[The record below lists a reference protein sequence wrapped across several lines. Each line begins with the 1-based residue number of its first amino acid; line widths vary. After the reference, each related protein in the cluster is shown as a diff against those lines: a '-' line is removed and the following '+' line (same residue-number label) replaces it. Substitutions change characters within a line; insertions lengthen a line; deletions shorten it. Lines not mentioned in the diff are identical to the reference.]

1 MRQALDSL
9 YRLSGLLS
17 AFFLLMIAVLVTAQI
32 VGRMFDVLIPSAD
45 DFARLS
51 MAASSFLG
59 LAWALRRGA
68 HIRVALLL
76 ERFSPGRR
84 RAAELVCLALGT
96 ALTGYFA
103 FYAIDMVID
112 GILFPEFTIGLI
124 PIPKWIPQIAMAT
137 GAVILFIAFLD
148 DLVVVARGG
157 TPSYQRAGSA
167 DDADRHAAHE

>member
-1 MRQALDSL
+1 MRQALDWL
-9 YRLSGLLS
+9 YRASGLLS
-17 AFFLLMIAVLVTAQI
+17 AFFLLMIAILVTAQI
-32 VGRMFDVLIPSAD
+32 VGRLFDVLVPSAD

-76 ERFSPGRR
+76 EKIAPERR
-84 RAAELVCLALGT
+84 RVAELLCLALGT
-96 ALTGYFA
+96 VLTGYFA
-103 FYAIDMVID
+103 WYAIDMVID

-137 GAVILFIAFLD
+137 GAVVLFIAFLD

-157 TPSYQRAGSA
+157 TPSYQQIDPS
-167 DDADRHAAHE
+167 DEADRHAAHE

>member
-1 MRQALDSL
+1 MRQILDSL

-32 VGRMFDVLIPSAD
+32 IGRLFDVLVPSAD

-68 HIRVALLL
+68 HIRVSLLL
-76 ERFSPGRR
+76 EKLSPPKRRF
-84 RAAELVCLALGT
+84 AELACLALGT
-96 ALTGYFA
+96 ALAGYFA
-103 FYAIDMVID
+103 WYALDMVID
-112 GILFPEFTIGLI
+112 GVRFPEYTIGLI

-137 GAVILFIAFLD
+137 GAIVLFIAFLD
-148 DLVVVARGG
+148 DLVVVTLGG
-157 TPSYQRAGSA
+157 NPSYLKASEG
-167 DDADRHAAHE
+167 DGADRYAAHE

>member
-76 ERFSPGRR
+76 EKFSPSRR

-137 GAVILFIAFLD
+137 GAVVLFIAFLD
-148 DLVVVARGG
+148 DLVVVASGG
-157 TPSYQRAGSA
+157 TPSYQQAGSA